1 MACDQTLSLGQS
13 LEERIAEVSWAL
25 RQLKAQLQAGVV
37 KIGIGA
43 NGAVTFA
50 GWQDRRGLSDACT
63 YRVLSAENS
72 WELRQAVA
80 RAEATTGRKVNARA
94 VAMGTHSHDGGK
106 TWERH

>member
-1 MACDQTLSLGQS
+1 MACDQTLQPGQS
-13 LEERIAEVSWAL
+13 LEERMAEVSAVLRRLKQAL
-25 RQLKAQLQAGVV
+25 QSGVV
-37 KIGIGA
+37 KIGIGP
-43 NGAVTFA
+43 NGAVTFT

-72 WELRQAVA
+72 WELRQAVQ
-80 RAEATTGRKVNARA
+80 RAEALSGRKVNTRA